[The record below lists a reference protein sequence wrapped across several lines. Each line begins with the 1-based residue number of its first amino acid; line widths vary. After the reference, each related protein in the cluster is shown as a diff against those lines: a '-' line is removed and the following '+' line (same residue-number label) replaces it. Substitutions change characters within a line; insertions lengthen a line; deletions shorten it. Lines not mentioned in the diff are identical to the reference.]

1 MLILAIITCLFWFA
15 VLIDATLGMRKL
27 EKLENVETNDTIK
40 LNPPLVSII
49 VAARNEEKDIEGS
62 LQSQLQQTYK
72 NIEWIVVNDRSTD
85 QTGAIINQISN
96 TDNRIQPIHIEHLDE
111 GWLGKNHA
119 LYQGYLASKGDY
131 LLFTDADVYYKPDTL
146 EKALS
151 FMIPHQVDHLT
162 LAPNMNVK
170 RFWAKA
176 FVTFFL
182 FGFSYFKRPWK
193 ANDDNSKIAIG
204 IGAFNLLR
212 RDAYEEIGTHQV
224 IRERPD
230 DDLML
235 GIQIKSS
242 GKKQRFVS
250 ALEHLEV
257 EWYATLKG
265 ALIGLEKN
273 AFAGLYYRYTM
284 VVFAILGVFIS
295 QLLPFLAVFFTTGLT
310 RIVYLFTIAL
320 LFLLYHRTANVM
332 AKNALKYF
340 LVFPIS
346 VLLFIYCIIRATIL
360 TTVRGGIIWRGTHYP
375 LAELRKPK
383 KK

>member
-15 VLIDATLGMRKL
+15 VLVDATVGMRKL
-27 EKLENVETNDTIK
+27 EKLETVKTNHLIK
-40 LNPPLVSII
+40 HNPPLVSII

-62 LQSQLQQTYK
+62 LLSQLQQTYK

-85 QTGAIINQISN
+85 YTGEIIKNLSTKDARVQAI
-96 TDNRIQPIHIEHLDE
+96 DIEQLDE

-119 LYQGYLASKGDY
+119 LYKGYLMSKGNY
-131 LLFTDADVYYKPDTL
+131 LLFTDADVYYKADTV

-151 FMIPHQVDHLT
+151 YMISNKVDHLT

-193 ANDDNSKIAIG
+193 ANDEKSKVAIG
-204 IGAFNLLR
+204 IGAFNLLK
-212 RDAYEEIGTHQV
+212 RDAYEEIGTHAT

-235 GIQIKSS
+235 GIQIKKA
-242 GKKQRFVS
+242 GRKQRFVS

-257 EWYATLKG
+257 EWYATLKD
-265 ALIGLEKN
+265 AIIGLEKN

-284 VVFAILGVFIS
+284 VLIAIGGVFIS
-295 QLLPFLAVFFTTGLT
+295 QLFPFLAVFFTDGIT
-310 RIVYLFTIAL
+310 RTANLITILL
-320 LFLLYHRTANVM
+320 LFLLYQQTANVM

-340 LVFPIS
+340 LVFPITTI
-346 VLLFIYCIIRATIL
+346 LFMYCIIRATFL
-360 TTVRGGIIWRGTHYP
+360 TVVRGGIVWRGTHYP
-375 LAELRKPK
+375 LAQLRKQNK
-383 KK
+383 K

>member
-40 LNPPLVSII
+40 LNSPLVSII
-49 VAARNEEKDIEGS
+49 VAARNEEKDIERS

-85 QTGAIINQISN
+85 QTGVIINQISN
-96 TDNRIQPIHIEHLDE
+96 TDNRIQPIHIEQLDE

-151 FMIPHQVDHLT
+151 YMIKHKIDHLT

-193 ANDDNSKIAIG
+193 SNDDKSKVAIG

-310 RIVYLFTIAL
+310 RIVYLFTIVL

-346 VLLFIYCIIRATIL
+346 ALLFIYCIIRATIL

-375 LAELRKPK
+375 LAALRKPNK
-383 KK
+383 K

>member
-1 MLILAIITCLFWFA
+1 MIILAIITCLFWLA
-15 VLIDATLGMRKL
+15 VLVDATVGMRKL
-27 EKLENVETNDTIK
+27 EKLEDVKTSDSIK
-40 LNPPLVSII
+40 LTPPLVSII
-49 VAARNEEKDIEGS
+49 VAARNEENDIEGS
-62 LQSQLQQTYK
+62 LHSQLQQTYK

-85 QTGAIINQISN
+85 RTGEIINQIST
-96 TDNRIQPIHIEHLDE
+96 TDNRIHPIHIEQLDE

-119 LYQGYLASKGDY
+119 LYKGYLASKGDY

-151 FMIPHQVDHLT
+151 YMTENQVDHLT

-170 RFWAKA
+170 RFWVKA

-193 ANDDNSKIAIG
+193 ANDDKSKVAIG

-212 RDAYEEIGTHQV
+212 RDAYEEIGTHKV

-235 GIQIKSS
+235 GIHIKSS

-250 ALEHLEV
+250 GLEHLEV

-273 AFAGLYYRYTM
+273 TFAGLYYRYTM
-284 VVFAILGVFIS
+284 VFIAIMGVFIS
-295 QLLPFLAVFFTTGLT
+295 QLLPFLAVFFTDGHT
-310 RIVYLFTIAL
+310 RNVYLFSIVV
-320 LFLLYHRTANVM
+320 LFLLYHQTANVM

-346 VLLFIYCIIRATIL
+346 AVLFIYCIIRATVL
-360 TTVRGGIIWRGTHYP
+360 TTLRGGIIWRGTHYP
-375 LAELRKPK
+375 LAELRKQNK
-383 KK
+383 K